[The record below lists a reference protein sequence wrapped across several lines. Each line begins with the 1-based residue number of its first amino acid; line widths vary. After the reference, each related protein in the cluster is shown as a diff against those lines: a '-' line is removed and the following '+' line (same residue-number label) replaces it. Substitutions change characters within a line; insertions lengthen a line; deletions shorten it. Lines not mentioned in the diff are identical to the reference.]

1 MARLSGYVRP
11 GELHQ
16 QEAQGLREGASRL
29 LLDEPVGTVVRQL
42 TDKGYTN
49 ARGNPWAS
57 EAFVR
62 AILNPLMAGLDK
74 NGEPIED
81 FGETVLTPDEHRRL
95 NALFAKRRGEQ
106 APPREPF
113 DYLLTGGLSE
123 CGRCTFPMQGARVN
137 GDAEPGYRC
146 PPAKEGRPSCGGVRM
161 NANRLED
168 AVAEQVLADV
178 LRPGT
183 HERLLQ
189 VQEDVR
195 AEVRR
200 LREHV
205 SGAEERFRELG
216 GLYGRGLLVRSA
228 FLAAQKAT
236 KEDLRQARARLRFLE
251 QIADVPISGVTDF
264 VAWWKTAPRA
274 SQRALIALEVS
285 KVRVMPSGGGRH
297 TDPHERIIID
307 WRTPAN

>member
-11 GELHQ
+11 GVLHQ
-16 QEAQGLREGASRL
+16 QEAQGLREGTSRL
-29 LLDEPVGTVVRQL
+29 FLDEPVGTVVRQL
-42 TDKGYTN
+42 TAKGYTN
-49 ARGNPWAS
+49 ARGNPWTAD
-57 EAFVR
+57 AFVR
-62 AILNPLMAGLDK
+62 AVLNPLMAGLDK
-74 NGEPIED
+74 NGDPIED
-81 FGETVLTPDEHRRL
+81 FGDTVLTPDEHRRL

-106 APPREPF
+106 TPPREPH
-113 DYLLTGGLSE
+113 DYLLTSGLSE
-123 CGRCTFPMQGARVN
+123 CGRCAFPMQGARVT
-137 GDAEPGYRC
+137 GDADPGYRC
-146 PPAKEGRPSCGGVRM
+146 PPPKEGRPSCGGVRM
-161 NANRLED
+161 NANRLEG
-168 AVAEQVLADV
+168 AVVEQVLADI

-205 SGAEERFRELG
+205 EGAEERFKELG
-216 GLYGRGLLVRSA
+216 DLYGRGLLVRSA

-236 KEDLRQARARLRFLE
+236 KEDLKRARSRLRFLE
-251 QIADVPISGVTDF
+251 QIADVPISDVTDF

-285 KVRVMPSGGGRH
+285 RVRVMPSGGGRH
-297 TDPHERIIID
+297 SDPHQRIAID